1 MGWKQLTCLVALTLA
16 NVVAADTNA
25 HSHVVKPAGGTNV
38 KVIAKGA
45 FSGIQEPKQIVVTN
59 ATQWAELW
67 QKHSVKREPKPQAP
81 EIDFS
86 KQTVLF
92 VSLGEKRT
100 GGYGVEIAD
109 VKKDNGKTEVTVK
122 TKSPKP
128 GGFQIQAITAP
139 FVIVAIPK
147 VEGEVQF
154 KTGS

>member
-1 MGWKQLTCLVALTLA
+1 MGWKQLICLMALSFVNIA
-16 NVVAADTNA
+16 AADTNA
-25 HSHVVKPAGGTNV
+25 HSHAVKTAEAKDV

-67 QKHSVKREPKPQAP
+67 QKHSVKREPKPQPP

-92 VSLGEKRT
+92 VSLGEKHT

-109 VKKDNGKTEVTVK
+109 VKKENGKTEVTVK

-154 KTGS
+154 KTGR